1 MSNDLWDK
9 KYKILRAYVY
19 ELLEEKDDLS
29 VTLQN
34 AEKEYEEAKYKFN
47 NCIGCIKQ
55 INQELK
61 QMRKELADRK

>member
-61 QMRKELADRK
+61 QMRKELADRN

>member
-9 KYKILRAYVY
+9 KYKILTAYVY

-34 AEKEYEEAKYKFN
+34 AEKKYEEAKYNFN
-47 NCIGCIKQ
+47 DCIGCIRRM
-55 INQELK
+55 NQELK
-61 QMRKELADRK
+61 QMRKELDDRK

>member
-9 KYKILRAYVY
+9 KYKILTAYVY

-34 AEKEYEEAKYKFN
+34 AEKKYEEAKYKFSD
-47 NCIGCIKQ
+47 CIDYIKQ
-55 INQELK
+55 IKQEMQ
-61 QMRKELADRK
+61 QMRKEI